1 MIDHP
6 GTKIAVDEF
15 SESWEKAYGRNELG
29 L

>member
-6 GTKIAVDEF
+6 GTQIAVDEF
-15 SESWEKAYGRNELG
+15 SVSWEKAYGRNELG